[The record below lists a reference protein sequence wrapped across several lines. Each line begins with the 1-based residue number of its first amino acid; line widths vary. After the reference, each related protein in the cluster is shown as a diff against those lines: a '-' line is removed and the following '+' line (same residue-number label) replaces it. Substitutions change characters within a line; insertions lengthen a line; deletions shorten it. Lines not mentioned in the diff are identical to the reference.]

1 MGQVIPPFRIY
12 ILSKYLK
19 NKQVPLKILDI
30 GCGSHSPSITKKA
43 FPSAHYTGVDID
55 KTYGNSQEDIE
66 CIDEFISMDLNFFDS
81 SLIPNETYD
90 VIIMSHIIE
99 HLPEGYQVLEHLM
112 GKLKK
117 QGLLY
122 IEFPSEKSLFLPSM
136 PGTLNFFDD
145 DTHCRIYSVKE
156 ICNLILKRKNTDGVP
171 EFRILKVGVVRQW
184 RNIFLL
190 PLKII
195 LHLIR
200 FGHCKGG
207 IFWDLLGFAQYV
219 LAQKRESIKYQ

>member
-19 NKQVPLKILDI
+19 NKQAPLKILDI
-30 GCGSHSPSITKKA
+30 GCGSQSPSITKKA
-43 FPSAHYTGVDID
+43 FPNAHYTGVDID
-55 KTYGNSQEDIE
+55 KTYGNSQKDIE

-81 SLIPNETYD
+81 SHIPNETYD
-90 VIIMSHIIE
+90 IIIMSHIIE
-99 HLPEGYQVLEHLM
+99 HLLEGDKVLEQLM

-117 QGLLY
+117 GGLLY

-145 DTHCRIYSVKE
+145 ETHCRIYSVKE
-156 ICNLILKRKNTDGVP
+156 ICNLILRKKDINGSS
-171 EFRILKVGVVRQW
+171 EFKILKVGVVRQW
-184 RNIFLL
+184 INILLL
-190 PLKII
+190 PVKII

-207 IFWDLLGFAQYV
+207 IFWDLSGFAHYV
-219 LAQKRESIKYQ
+219 LAQKR